1 MALFKSP
8 EDRRIERE
16 LSIRKGINSIRRNIR
31 DLERNEKEYLKK
43 ARRGLQMGSKDQ
55 VQFLKSALK
64 RTAVQKRAMERQLL
78 NIETALQ
85 IKNQAEAHAEFA
97 TAMNALSRSIGDMF
111 GSTDFSRTQKDFEK
125 AMMQAKT
132 MEERADLFLEMSSQ
146 SLFGYEGSGEELVSD
161 AEIDRMIEDE
171 AVAEE
176 SKSELDQAIDQG
188 LADVRKELGKE

>member
-1 MALFKSP
+1 MGLFKSP

-16 LSIRKGINSIRRNIR
+16 LAIRKGINSIRRNIR

-43 ARRGLQMGSKDQ
+43 ARRALQMGAPDQ
-55 VQFLKSALK
+55 VTFLKSALK
-64 RTAVQKRAMERQLL
+64 RTAVQRRAMERQLL

-97 TAMNALSRSIGDMF
+97 TAMNALSKSIGEMF
-111 GSTDFSRTQKDFEK
+111 GSTDFARTQKDFEK
-125 AMMQAKT
+125 AMMQAQS
-132 MEERADLFLEMSSQ
+132 MEERADLFLEMSSA

-161 AEIDRMIEDE
+161 EEIDRMIEDE

-176 SKSELDQAIDQG
+176 SRSELDEAIDQG

>member
-1 MALFKSP
+1 MGLFKSP

-31 DLERNEKEYLKK
+31 DLDRNENEYLKK
-43 ARRGLQMGSKDQ
+43 ARRALQMGSHDQ
-55 VQFLKSALK
+55 VSFLKSALK

-85 IKNQAEAHAEFA
+85 IKNQAEAHSEFA
-97 TAMNALSRSIGDMF
+97 TAMNALSTSISEMF
-111 GSTDFSRTQKDFEK
+111 GKTDFARTQKDFEK
-125 AMMQAKT
+125 AMMQAQS

-161 AEIDRMIEDE
+161 DEIDRMIEDE

-176 SKSELDQAIDQG
+176 SKSELDSAIEDG
-188 LADVRKELGKE
+188 LADVRKELGRD